1 VPTPDTP
8 AAATPATP
16 AIPATPSPVGAT
28 VAERLRLDGRVAIVT
43 GASKGIGEAAA
54 RALAA
59 FGARVVV
66 SSRKQEAVEAVA
78 AAIRAAGGEAAAVAA
93 HAGDPAQL
101 ARLVDAT
108 VARYGAVDVVVN
120 NAATNPVYGP
130 VAEQGAEAFAKIMAV
145 NVQGPL
151 ELARLA
157 YPHMRARGGGSVV
170 NIASVGGL
178 TPEPGLGLYSVSKA
192 ALVSLTKVLAA
203 EWGPDGVRANV
214 VCPGLIRT
222 RFSEALWGDARVVAQ
237 MMAQQP
243 IKRVGEP
250 EDVAGLILF
259 LASDAAA
266 YCTGGV
272 YTADGGYTI

>member
-1 VPTPDTP
+1 M
-8 AAATPATP
+8 AATPA
-16 AIPATPSPVGAT
+16 PSPS
-28 VAERLRLDGRVAIVT
+28 VAARLRLDGRVAIVT
-43 GASKGIGEAAA
+43 GASKGIGESIA
-54 RALAA
+54 RALAE

-66 SSRKQEAVEAVA
+66 SSRKQEAVDAVA
-78 AAIRAAGGEAAAVAA
+78 ERIRRAGGEAAGVAA

-101 ARLVDAT
+101 GRLVDAT
-108 VARYGAVDVVVN
+108 VARYGGVDVVVN
-120 NAATNPVYGP
+120 NAAANPVFGP
-130 VAEQGAEAFAKIMAV
+130 VADQGADAFAKIMAV

-170 NIASVGGL
+170 NIASIGGL

-203 EWGPDGVRANV
+203 EWGRDGVRANV
-214 VCPGLIRT
+214 VCPGLIKT
-222 RFSEALWGDARVVAQ
+222 KFSEALWGDERLVRRMLAR
-237 MMAQQP
+237 QP
-243 IKRVGEP
+243 VQRVGDP
-250 EDVAGLILF
+250 EDVAGLVLF

>member
-1 VPTPDTP
+1 MTAPAS
-8 AAATPATP
+8 AAA
-16 AIPATPSPVGAT
+16 PS
-28 VAERLRLDGRVAIVT
+28 VAARLRLDGRVAIVT
-43 GASKGIGEAAA
+43 GASKGIGEAIA
-54 RALAA
+54 RALAE

-66 SSRKQEAVEAVA
+66 SSRKQDAVDAVA
-78 AAIRAAGGEAAAVAA
+78 AAIRDAGGEAFGVAA

-101 ARLVDAT
+101 RRLVDET
-108 VARYGAVDVVVN
+108 VARYGGVDVVVN

-130 VAEQGAEAFAKIMAV
+130 VVDQGADAFAKIMAV

-157 YPHMRARGGGSVV
+157 YPHLKAGGRGSVV
-170 NIASVGGL
+170 NISSIGGL

-222 RFSEALWGDARVVAQ
+222 KFSEALWGDDRVVRH

-243 IKRVGEP
+243 IKRVGDP
-250 EDVAGLILF
+250 EDVAGLVLF

>member
-1 VPTPDTP
+1 MSDATSST
-8 AAATPATP
+8 AA
-16 AIPATPSPVGAT
+16 PSIA
-28 VAERLRLDGRVAIVT
+28 ARLRLDGRVAIVT
-43 GASKGIGEAAA
+43 GASKGIGEAIA
-54 RALAA
+54 RALAEY
-59 FGARVVV
+59 GARVVV
-66 SSRKQEAVEAVA
+66 SSRKQEAVDAVA
-78 AAIRAAGGEAAAVAA
+78 DSIRAGGGEALGVAA

-101 ARLVDAT
+101 GRLVDAA
-108 VARYGAVDVVVN
+108 VARWGGVDVVVN
-120 NAATNPVYGP
+120 KAATNPVFGP
-130 VAEQGAEAFAKIMAV
+130 VVEQGAEAFAKIMAV

-157 YPHMRARGGGSVV
+157 YPHMKARGGGSVV
-170 NIASVGGL
+170 NISSIGGL

-203 EWGPDGVRANV
+203 EWGPDNVRANV
-214 VCPGLIRT
+214 VCPGLIKT
-222 RFSEALWGDARVVAQ
+222 KFSEALWSNDRIVRQ
-237 MMAQQP
+237 MMALQP

-250 EDVAGLILF
+250 EDVAGLVLF

>member
-1 VPTPDTP
+1 MSDSTDALP
-8 AAATPATP
+8 ASIAA
-16 AIPATPSPVGAT
+16 
-28 VAERLRLDGRVAIVT
+28 RFRLDGRVAIVT
-43 GASKGIGEAAA
+43 GASKGIGESIA
-54 RALAA
+54 RALAEA
-59 FGARVVV
+59 GAQVVV
-66 SSRKQEAVEAVA
+66 SSRKQEAVDAVA
-78 AAIRAAGGEAAAVAA
+78 DSIRAAGGEALGVAA

-101 ARLVDAT
+101 GRLVDAA
-108 VARYGAVDVVVN
+108 VARWGGVDVVVN
-120 NAATNPVYGP
+120 NAATNPVFGP
-130 VAEQGAEAFAKIMAV
+130 VVEQGAEAFAKIMAV

-157 YPHMRARGGGSVV
+157 YPHMKARGGGSVV
-170 NIASVGGL
+170 NISSIGGL

-203 EWGPDGVRANV
+203 EWGPDNVRANV
-214 VCPGLIRT
+214 VCPGLIKT
-222 RFSEALWGDARVVAQ
+222 KFSEALWSNDRIVRQ
-237 MMAQQP
+237 MMALQP

-250 EDVAGLILF
+250 EDVAGLVLF

>member
-1 VPTPDTP
+1 MSD
-8 AAATPATP
+8 AA
-16 AIPATPSPVGAT
+16 PSTAVLS
-28 VAERLRLDGRVAIVT
+28 VAARLRLDGRVAIVT
-43 GASKGIGEAAA
+43 GASKGIGEAIA
-54 RALAA
+54 RALAEY
-59 FGARVVV
+59 GARVVV
-66 SSRKQEAVEAVA
+66 SSRKQEAVDAVA
-78 AAIRAAGGEAAAVAA
+78 DSIRAAGGEALGVAA

-101 ARLVDAT
+101 GRLVDAA
-108 VARYGAVDVVVN
+108 VARWGGVDVVVN
-120 NAATNPVYGP
+120 NAATNPVFGP
-130 VAEQGAEAFAKIMAV
+130 VVEQGAEAFAKIMAV

-157 YPHMRARGGGSVV
+157 YPHMKARGGGSVV
-170 NIASVGGL
+170 NISSIGGL

-203 EWGPDGVRANV
+203 EWGPDNVRANV
-214 VCPGLIRT
+214 VCPGLIKT
-222 RFSEALWGDARVVAQ
+222 KFSEALWSNDRIVRQ
-237 MMAQQP
+237 MMALQP

-250 EDVAGLILF
+250 EDVAGLVLF

>member
-1 VPTPDTP
+1 
-8 AAATPATP
+8 
-16 AIPATPSPVGAT
+16 
-28 VAERLRLDGRVAIVT
+28 VAIVT
-43 GASKGIGEAAA
+43 GASKGIGEAIA
-54 RALAA
+54 RALAEY
-59 FGARVVV
+59 GARVVV
-66 SSRKQEAVEAVA
+66 SSRKQEAVDAVA
-78 AAIRAAGGEAAAVAA
+78 DSIRAAGGEALGVAA

-101 ARLVDAT
+101 GRLVDAA
-108 VARYGAVDVVVN
+108 VARWGGVDVVVN
-120 NAATNPVYGP
+120 NAATNPVFGP
-130 VAEQGAEAFAKIMAV
+130 VVEQGAEAFAKIMAV

-157 YPHMRARGGGSVV
+157 YPHMKARGGGSVV
-170 NIASVGGL
+170 NISSIGGL

-203 EWGPDGVRANV
+203 EWGPDNVRANV
-214 VCPGLIRT
+214 VCPGLIKT
-222 RFSEALWGDARVVAQ
+222 KFSEALWSNDRIVRQ
-237 MMAQQP
+237 MMALQP

-250 EDVAGLILF
+250 EDVAGLVLF